1 MGLIYNHIFMKKT
14 LIFTLLLFSTS
25 TVFSQ
30 EISQDLSKSYS
41 KKELKLLSQSDPQKL
56 EVLNFAIDKAIHFVD
71 KPEGKNIDTKPISSS
86 VLSNKYT
93 DYGIQIMDKTQYF
106 TLPNTDKLMV
116 VKSYY
121 HLQLEY
127 NSQQK

>member
-1 MGLIYNHIFMKKT
+1 MKKT

-30 EISQDLSKSYS
+30 EISKDLSKSYS

-56 EVLNFAIDKAIHFVD
+56 EVLNFAIDKAIHFAD
-71 KPEGKNIDTKPISSS
+71 KPEGKNIDTKPIPSR

-106 TLPNTDKLMV
+106 KLPNSDKLMV